1 MDEAAVEQYVERSRS
16 ILEASPQ
23 MNEENTKVK
32 LVQPFI
38 EILGWKIYSTE
49 VELEY
54 SVPMATQQSRVDY
67 ALLIGSSP
75 TVFIEAKSSNST
87 LSEGDIDQLKS
98 YMRQKLDVGWGVLT
112 NGKQFEVLAKAN
124 GQGTQEEISVAE
136 FELRDLEQS
145 PDILEILSK
154 DAIQSGRADEIAEQ
168 VANTNQAIQHL
179 TENQDT
185 VAQRVADAVGNEIS
199 EAPLDF
205 NEQAIDFV
213 QDLVSTLRE
222 RRRFIG
228 ESTSESGETAA
239 ADVDSPPEE
248 HGDIQIQ
255 TNKVAGTILREHIRG
270 DDDAKVAVFPT
281 QTSGVTFLK
290 ENAAWGF
297 VRVGQEFDYVAM
309 YVTGDVREVRYFAS
323 VRRIVPPEEADLQRE
338 PAGYVDRAKIA
349 DDKMVVEFESE
360 SLYEL
365 EDPIP
370 YETKYLQSL
379 QPTFSTCSTQSHPF
393 CVGRFCRVVDF
404 HSFRISE
411 SHTEFPWHRQAQ

>member
-38 EILGWKIYSTE
+38 ELLGWKIYSTE

-75 TVFIEAKSSNST
+75 TVFIEAKPSNST
-87 LSEGDIDQLKS
+87 LSESDIDQLKS

-124 GQGTQEEISVAE
+124 GKGSQEEISVAD
-136 FELRDLEQS
+136 FSLENLKQS
-145 PDILEILSK
+145 PEILEILSK
-154 DAIQSGRADEIAEQ
+154 DSIQSGRADEIAEQ
-168 VANTNQAIQHL
+168 VANTNKAIRHL
-179 TENQDT
+179 TENRNSI
-185 VAQRVADAVGNEIS
+185 ARRVADAVGNEIS

-205 NEQAIDFV
+205 NEQAADFV

-228 ESTSESGETAA
+228 EPTVERSETTTA
-239 ADVDSPPEE
+239 DIDSPPEE
-248 HGDIQIQ
+248 HGSIQLQ
-255 TNKVAGTILREHIRG
+255 ANKVAGTILRKQIEG
-270 DDDAKVAVFPT
+270 ADDAKVAVFPT
-281 QTSGVTFLK
+281 QESGLAFLK

-309 YVTGDVREVRYFAS
+309 YVTGDVQEIQYFAH
-323 VRRIVPPEEADLQRE
+323 VKRIVSPEEAELQRE
-338 PAGYVDRAKIA
+338 PVGYVDRAKIA
-349 DDKMVVEFESE
+349 DDKKVVEFNPESF
-360 SLYEL
+360 YEL
-365 EDPIP
+365 KDPIQ
-370 YETKYLQSL
+370 YGTKYPQSL
-379 QPTFSTCSTQSHPF
+379 RYTTLGKLRTAKTTDD
-393 CVGRFCRVVDF
+393 VL
-404 HSFRISE
+404 
-411 SHTEFPWHRQAQ
+411 

>member
-1 MDEAAVEQYVERSRS
+1 MDEAAVEEYVERSRS

-38 EILGWKIYSTE
+38 ELLGWQIYSTE

-54 SVPMATQQSRVDY
+54 PVPMATQQSRVDY
-67 ALLIGSSP
+67 ALLIGNSP
-75 TVFIEAKSSNST
+75 TVFIEAKQSNST
-87 LSEGDIDQLKS
+87 LSENNVGQLKS

-136 FELRDLEQS
+136 FDLESLAQS
-145 PDILEILSK
+145 PEILEILSK
-154 DAIQSGRADEIAEQ
+154 DSIQSGRADEIAEQ

-185 VAQRVADAVGNEIS
+185 VARRVADAVGNEIG
-199 EAPLDF
+199 ETPLDF
-205 NEQAIDFV
+205 NEQAADFV

-228 ESTSESGETAA
+228 ESTDESIETATT
-239 ADVDSPPEE
+239 DTDSSSEE
-248 HGDIQIQ
+248 HGDIQLQ
-255 TNKVAGTILREHIRG
+255 ANKVAGTISREDIEG
-270 DDDAKVAVFPT
+270 ADDTKVAVFPT
-281 QTSGVTFLK
+281 QDSGLTFLK

-309 YVTGDVREVRYFAS
+309 YVTGDVREVQYFAT
-323 VRRIVPPEEADLQRE
+323 VRRIVSPEKANLQRE
-338 PAGYVDRAKIA
+338 PLDYVDRAKIA
-349 DDKMVVEFESE
+349 DEKVVVEFEPE

-365 EDPIP
+365 EVPIP
-370 YETKYLQSL
+370 YETKYPQSL
-379 QPTFSTCSTQSHPF
+379 RYTTL
-393 CVGRFCRVVDF
+393 GK
-404 HSFRISE
+404 FRTAETTDDIL
-411 SHTEFPWHRQAQ
+411 